1 MVEANLVD
9 LRKLRTGVINLAFQG
24 RRRNRAIAALTKLDL
39 DFTFIDGIADKPRHL
54 GCSQSHLKAIETLQ
68 VGGLPFLVLEDDAIP
83 TPFYTPEVG
92 ILPGVDLLY
101 LGHSPY
107 GWSRSLGGT
116 PEVTGLGSDNL
127 LRVHSMLAAHAIL
140 YVTQAG
146 VDAVIASIRKSISGD
161 RTERHDIGLCD
172 LHRQL
177 DVRATVRPLF
187 CQSSELQGA
196 AKRERRKEMEDYVCT
211 PRSAGD
217 IVVAGDRRLRVVG
230 TAVGGL
236 EFQLED
242 SIHPAGFTA

>member
-1 MVEANLVD
+1 MVKASTVD
-9 LRKLRTGVINLAFQG
+9 LRQVKTGVINLVFQN
-24 RRRNRAIAALTKLDL
+24 RRRHRARSALTKLGL
-39 DFTFIDGIADKPRHL
+39 DFTFVEGIADKPRHV
-54 GCSQSHLKAIETLQ
+54 GCSQSHLKAIQSLQ

-83 TPFYTPEVG
+83 TPFYTSDVG
-92 ILPGVDLLY
+92 IPPGVDLLY

-116 PEVTGLGSDNL
+116 PEVTGHGSDNF

-140 YVTQAG
+140 YVSQAG
-146 VDAVIASIRKSISGD
+146 VDAVIASIQRSISGD
-161 RTERHDIGLCD
+161 PKERHDIGLCD

-177 DVRATVRPLF
+177 DVQATVRPLF

-211 PRSAGD
+211 PRFAGD
-217 IVVAGDRRLRVVG
+217 IVVAGDRRLRVVD

-242 SIHPAGFTA
+242 TVHPAGSTA